1 MFLRKTKILTSV
13 QKLPSLIFSDKIE
26 KTFSYTKITY
36 FLLRC
41 RRNVGGRDQITMT
54 NDHKLF
60 FFLSKK
66 HKQIFIVYSLLSD
79 PRI

>member
-41 RRNVGGRDQITMT
+41 SRNFGGRDQITMT

-60 FFLSKK
+60 FFVKET
-66 HKQIFIVYSLLSD
+66 QTDFYSV
-79 PRI
+79 